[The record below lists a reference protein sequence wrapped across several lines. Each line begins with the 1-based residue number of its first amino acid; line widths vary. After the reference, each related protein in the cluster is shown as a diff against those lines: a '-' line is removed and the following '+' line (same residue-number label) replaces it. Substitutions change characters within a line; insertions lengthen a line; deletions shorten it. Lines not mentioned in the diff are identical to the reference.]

1 MLLLFL
7 VRSLLF
13 CLNILLGLGISLKD
27 KSLIT
32 KSLIGA
38 TLNF

>member
-7 VRSLLF
+7 VKSLLS
-13 CLNILLGLGISLKD
+13 CLNIFLRAGISLKD

-32 KSLIGA
+32 KPLISA
-38 TLNF
+38 LNF